1 MYTKKLL
8 LTVFATALL
17 GLHCH
22 AQQVSTGGLT
32 YTLDDESLTATL
44 TTFDEA
50 PVDSILVIPET
61 VVDSSGTK
69 TYTVTAIGQKVFNGS
84 TFNSAY
90 RTKMLGVKK
99 IIVSKTVQSIGNQAF
114 WITTGKESQYG
125 GNTCSLDELVFAE
138 GSKLREI
145 GEQAFNVNELDLP
158 EGLTTIGRR
167 VFYNTS
173 RLTRIGIPSTVD
185 SIAPQAFYGTTKLK
199 EVSLPEGLRIIADSA
214 FMDAGGTTYSSDIR
228 RQAIPASVEKI
239 GALAFN
245 QINRVKVTG
254 SVPPAIQANTFKS
267 DATVE
272 APIDL
277 IDTYAQAD
285 VWKGLNVTG
294 GSFTTDDGRSYTIIG
309 STTVR
314 LDQFGKDLIP
324 QLTIPAEVETV
335 EYDGHV
341 FTVSTYNFSTSRI
354 VELNVERQYKS
365 LPADWVFNRE
375 LKTLHLPSSIEMI
388 DSLGATFKNVND
400 IELFLTSPLPPKV
413 GSDYLPVSA
422 LWLDEAYIPAYIG
435 SRWVRTRLNP
445 FSEAGFGYCR
455 LFTIEPEAAIT
466 ATTGTSLT
474 ITDGM
479 TVTHEGR
486 EYSVKE
492 LRDIGDDLRE
502 LIVTTTEVSV
512 DYSFIAKHSYLERL
526 EMAENGMTVIGDSY
540 FYQSNLKY
548 IKLPSTIQTI
558 GQQAF
563 ERTGKL
569 RHLEL
574 PEGLKTISYRAFLFT
589 GLEEINLPA
598 SVDSIEGLAFSG
610 PNLQRISVAKDN
622 ITYCDIDGV
631 LFTKDKKTLMAWPMA
646 KPQTHYDIPEG
657 TELIAGY
664 AFIDPTQLR
673 SVRLPN
679 SFQGVKKLAPRNE
692 PYIYQFSTG
701 QCILSI
707 HVNSHAAK
715 LDAFYGYAKQEILYL
730 PAAYTPYLYFMHPND
745 YGMREYSEEDFIL
758 DQEEFEKCMELVKAE
773 IGEEDPL
780 TIYDY
785 ALTMY
790 MNNMNEIIEDL
801 NKKYTLRTEEI
812 QDARLFE
819 YSFNFRNES
828 NQNPIGATIRA
839 YTAPGMKAS
848 VSIPK
853 EVVFAAD
860 KKEWPNGW
868 TNPSMTLEQ
877 REKFYDE
884 SEWPGYWRIPV
895 TGIDYGVFANDD
907 KIENVILPDSLQY
920 IGEGAFFGC
929 KNLKEVKGID
939 KMDETTRQTYW
950 GIANFAF
957 ADCPQL
963 QSILLAGNGVNAS
976 EVIGNKSLKSIS
988 LSDSLLARVNPAG
1001 CPTYTVDDGIVYI
1014 NHYSYKTEIDEDGT
1028 IRKVY
1033 TNLPT
1038 IDIYPAGREA
1048 TEFAV
1053 PDSIQEVS
1061 EGSMAYSRME
1071 KLTLPASVNNI
1082 GMAALYGNSSLKEL
1096 VLLADSV
1103 QQLPRFATQE
1113 SYTQN
1118 YSGSTISYGVPYYFS
1133 GATYPSSGL
1142 FGDNP
1147 RIIASEKYPSF
1158 DRDYTRENTVV
1169 LMKQSVIEQAE
1180 AQGSDLY
1187 MLYKQWFKE
1196 VRAIDDGVV
1205 GIETVTANDSHK
1217 ASNGWYT
1224 LDGRRVARPTTKGIY
1239 LHNGRKLIIR

>member
-8 LTVFATALL
+8 LTVFATVLL

-32 YTLDDESLTATL
+32 YALDDESLTATL

-50 PVDSILVIPET
+50 PADSILVIPET
-61 VVDSSGTK
+61 VADSIGTK
-69 TYTVTAIGQKVFNGS
+69 TYTVTAIGPKVFFGS
-84 TFNSAY
+84 NFKADY

-99 IIVSKTVQSIGNQAF
+99 IVVPKTVEVIGQQAF
-114 WITTGKESQYG
+114 YINTAKDGHYG
-125 GNTCSLDELVFAE
+125 GSVCSLDELVFAE

-167 VFYNTS
+167 VFYNNS

-185 SIAPQAFYGTTKLK
+185 SIAPQAFYGTSKLK
-199 EVSLPEGLRIIADSA
+199 EVSLPEGVRIIGDSA
-214 FMDAGGTTYSSDIR
+214 FMNMGGTTYASDIR

-245 QINRVKVTG
+245 QVNRVKVTG

-267 DATVE
+267 GATVE

-314 LDQFGKDLIP
+314 LDQFGKDLTP

-341 FTVSTYNFSTSRI
+341 FTVSTYDFSTSRI

-365 LPADWVFNRE
+365 LPADWVFNSA

-388 DSLGATFKNVND
+388 DSLGTTFKNVSSL
-400 IELFLTSPLPPKV
+400 ELFLTSPLPPKL
-413 GSDYLPVSA
+413 GTDSYLSISA

-435 SRWVRTRLNP
+435 SVWRGRRLNP
-445 FSEAGFGYCR
+445 FSENGFGYCR
-455 LFTIEPEAAIT
+455 LFTLEPEAAIT

-479 TVTHEGR
+479 TVTHDGK
-486 EYSVKE
+486 EYAVTDLWGIS
-492 LRDIGDDLRE
+492 DSLRE
-502 LIVTTTEVSV
+502 LIVKSTKVSV
-512 DYSFIAKHSYLERL
+512 DYSYFAQTKLERL
-526 EMAENGMTVIGDSY
+526 EMAENGMTEIPSEY
-540 FYQSNLKY
+540 FKESNLKY

-558 GQQAF
+558 GQYAF
-563 ERTGKL
+563 QRTTKL

-574 PEGLKTISYRAFLFT
+574 PEGLKTISFFAFMLT

-598 SVDSIEGLAFSG
+598 SVDSIESNAFG
-610 PNLQRISVAKDN
+610 GYNLQRISVAEGNQK
-622 ITYCDIDGV
+622 YCDIDGV

-646 KPQTHYDIPEG
+646 KPQAHYDIPEG
-657 TELIAGY
+657 TELMASY
-664 AFIDPTQLR
+664 AFISPTHLR
-673 SVRLPN
+673 SVRLPD
-679 SFQGVKKLAPRNE
+679 SFQGVKKLGPRYNDV
-692 PYIYQFSTG
+692 IYSFNST
-701 QCILSI
+701 LSI
-707 HVNSHAAK
+707 HVSSHTAN
-715 LDAFYGYAKQEILYL
+715 LDDFNGYANQKIVYL
-730 PAAYTPYLYFMHPND
+730 PAAYTPYLYKYRHSITD
-745 YGMREYSEEDFIL
+745 YGQREFTDEDFIL
-758 DQEEFEKCMELVKAE
+758 DQEEFEKCKEIIKAE
-773 IGEEDPL
+773 IGEGDDWE
-780 TIYDY
+780 IYNQ
-785 ALTMY
+785 ALWMY
-790 MNNMNEIIEDL
+790 RDSISGIISDME
-801 NKKYTLRTEEI
+801 KKYDLRTEDVL
-812 QDARLFE
+812 DAGVFE
-819 YSFNFRNES
+819 YTFNFKNENS
-828 NQNPIGATIRA
+828 QNPIGATVRA
-839 YTAPGMKAS
+839 YLAPGMRAH

-884 SEWPGYWRIPV
+884 SEWPGYWHIPV
-895 TGIDYGVFANDD
+895 TGIDYGVFVNDD
-907 KIENVILPDSLQY
+907 KIETVSLPDSLQY

-1028 IRKVY
+1028 IRKVC

-1118 YSGSTISYGVPYYFS
+1118 YSGSTISYGAPYYFS
-1133 GATYPSSGL
+1133 GTTYPSSGL

-1169 LMKQSVIEQAE
+1169 LMKKAVIKQAE
-1180 AQGSDLY
+1180 AQGNELY
-1187 MLYKQWFKE
+1187 DQYKQWFKE

-1224 LDGRRVARPTTKGIY
+1224 LDGHRVARPTTKGIY